1 LRKNIRGSLSS
12 GPLSFL
18 SAGKDGGGDLLPVD
32 QVLDGAMKSTLARY
46 D

>member
-1 LRKNIRGSLSS
+1 MRGSLSS

-18 SAGKDGGGDLLPVD
+18 SAGNDGGGDPLPLGP
-32 QVLDGAMKSTLARY
+32 VLDGAKKSTLARY